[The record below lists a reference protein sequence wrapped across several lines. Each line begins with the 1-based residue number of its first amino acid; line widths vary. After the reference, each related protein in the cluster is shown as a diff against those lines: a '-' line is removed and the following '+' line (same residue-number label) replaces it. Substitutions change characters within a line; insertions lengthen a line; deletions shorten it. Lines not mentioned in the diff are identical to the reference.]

1 MEPTPLGVCAA
12 LDRGSAAHVLS
23 YPTLEQEKKVIT
35 VVIPPVCVKIVFVSW
50 QVIIFFL
57 ETN

>member
-1 MEPTPLGVCAA
+1 MGVCAA
-12 LDRGSAAHVLS
+12 LDRGSAALVLS
-23 YPTLEQEKKVIT
+23 SPALEQAKKVIT
-35 VVIPPVCVKIVFVSW
+35 VVIPLVCVKIFFVSW